1 MNGKVIAS
9 GYYSTST
16 QSVSNIGGIVGSN
29 YSVVTKC
36 YNVGIITT
44 EYDDIGGIVGY
55 SSSGSKINCCYNI
68 GTITGNNF
76 VGGIVGWSAAEIR
89 NCYYLDGTAMYGG
102 NNMTSM
108 NGIEQKSS
116 NYMKSSDFLDV
127 LNINSNIFKIEPE
140 KNNGYPILKWQ

>member
-1 MNGKVIAS
+1 MNGNVIAS

-68 GTITGNNF
+68 I
-76 VGGIVGWSAAEIR
+76 ILRYCSRWI
-89 NCYYLDGTAMYGG
+89 LDA
-102 NNMTSM
+102 
-108 NGIEQKSS
+108 
-116 NYMKSSDFLDV
+116 
-127 LNINSNIFKIEPE
+127 
-140 KNNGYPILKWQ
+140 